1 MKRKALELFSI
12 NVDYNDITFHRFF
25 YIKENHLEHYYCISS
40 NNMNYYKL
48 ERMLLISGL
57 DYEKKQGVITIHI
70 KTLKEFDMYMNIL
83 LLIRNETV
91 TYNREEIEEFFK

>member
-1 MKRKALELFSI
+1 MKRKALELFSFS
-12 NVDYNDITFHRFF
+12 VDYNNITFNRFF
-25 YIKENHLEHYYCISS
+25 YIKENHLEHYY
-40 NNMNYYKL
+40 MNYYKL

-57 DYEKKQGVITIHI
+57 DYEKKQDVTTIHI

-83 LLIRNETV
+83 LLIHNETV